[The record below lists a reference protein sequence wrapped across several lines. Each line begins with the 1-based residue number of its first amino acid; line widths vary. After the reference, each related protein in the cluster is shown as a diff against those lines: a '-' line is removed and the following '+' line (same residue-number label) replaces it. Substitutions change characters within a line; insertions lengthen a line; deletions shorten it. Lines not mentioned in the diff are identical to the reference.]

1 MVKETQHIMTHLFF
15 SFFFAKMKTLAL
27 SAIFIDR
34 PVAVS
39 THHELSGILTLL
51 AAMGYGGRGAKEGSW
66 WAREFWWSKLGG
78 LLMTCG
84 ASGETPASIL
94 VDVGENNIQDV
105 VSLIRGIVM

>member
-27 SAIFIDR
+27 SAIFIYR

-51 AAMGYGGRGAKEGSW
+51 AAMGYGGRGAKEG
-66 WAREFWWSKLGG
+66 KL
-78 LLMTCG
+78 
-84 ASGETPASIL
+84 
-94 VDVGENNIQDV
+94 VGEGVLV
-105 VSLIRGIVM
+105 VQIRRLANDMWCFR